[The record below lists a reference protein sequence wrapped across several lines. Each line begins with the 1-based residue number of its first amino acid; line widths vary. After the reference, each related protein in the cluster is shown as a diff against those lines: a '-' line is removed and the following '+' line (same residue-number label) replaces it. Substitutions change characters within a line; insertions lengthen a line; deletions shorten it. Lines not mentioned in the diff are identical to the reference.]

1 MNIIILI
8 LGVES
13 FKISTDQQQ
22 AFSKCSWKF
31 GTFNNFFFY
40 FSKIVLVAVQDEGSK
55 YVKTAFDALTR
66 MGGYDLGF
74 LDYRGSYALVGHPGD
89 QKPSYVT
96 QVQSKSGQGPSVI
109 SMTVP
114 LTISRL
120 YNCYTTFVRKKFKLS
135 LCDTFACS
143 RISLRFLDNTTSTI
157 SFDECLSN
165 LSFQPNTTSL
175 SIPLIWNLSCWNSK
189 M

>member
-1 MNIIILI
+1 
-8 LGVES
+8 
-13 FKISTDQQQ
+13 
-22 AFSKCSWKF
+22 
-31 GTFNNFFFY
+31 
-40 FSKIVLVAVQDEGSK
+40 
-55 YVKTAFDALTR
+55 

-89 QKPSYVT
+89 QKPSYVA

-109 SMTVP
+109 SMTVS

-135 LCDTFACS
+135 LCDTFVCS

-157 SFDECLSN
+157 FSDECLSN
-165 LSFQPNTTSL
+165 LWFQPNTTLL
-175 SIPLIWNLSCWNSK
+175 SIALITNLSC
-189 M
+189 

>member
-1 MNIIILI
+1 
-8 LGVES
+8 
-13 FKISTDQQQ
+13 
-22 AFSKCSWKF
+22 
-31 GTFNNFFFY
+31 
-40 FSKIVLVAVQDEGSK
+40 
-55 YVKTAFDALTR
+55 

-120 YNCYTTFVRKKFKLS
+120 YNYYTTFVREKFKLS
-135 LCDTFACS
+135 SCDTCMYS
-143 RISLRFLDNTTSTI
+143 GISLRFLDNTTSTI
-157 SFDECLSN
+157 FSGECLGN
-165 LSFQPNTTSL
+165 LSFQPNTTLL
-175 SIPLIWNLSCWNSK
+175 SIPLISNLSC
-189 M
+189 

>member
-1 MNIIILI
+1 
-8 LGVES
+8 
-13 FKISTDQQQ
+13 
-22 AFSKCSWKF
+22 
-31 GTFNNFFFY
+31 
-40 FSKIVLVAVQDEGSK
+40 
-55 YVKTAFDALTR
+55 

-135 LCDTFACS
+135 LCDTFVCS
-143 RISLRFLDNTTSTI
+143 RISIRFLDLIRPPLFFRMNVSATYR
-157 SFDECLSN
+157 F
-165 LSFQPNTTSL
+165 SL
-175 SIPLIWNLSCWNSK
+175 TK
-189 M
+189 RH

>member
-13 FKISTDQQQ
+13 FKISADQQQ

-114 LTISRL
+114 LTISTL
-120 YNCYTTFVRKKFKLS
+120 YNY
-135 LCDTFACS
+135 
-143 RISLRFLDNTTSTI
+143 
-157 SFDECLSN
+157 
-165 LSFQPNTTSL
+165 
-175 SIPLIWNLSCWNSK
+175 
-189 M
+189 